1 MRTNNEQGAKY
12 MALPQKLQG
21 VLSQIPVS
29 DWSIR
34 RYQKMTKSTKTKP
47 LSARRLRFCQNYI
60 SADTDKEA
68 AIAAGYSEKSAHVAA
83 ARLLKDDNVLDE
95 IARRQEEASKRAD
108 IREDDVIEMLVQ
120 VRDEARE
127 AKQFGPCVRAIELI
141 GKKMGMFIDKH
152 LVGNASEHT
161 DEEMAAGLARATAGK
176 DPVLARVLFRNALA
190 RIPPN
195 TFDPRPELSDDE
207 IDALISGATVH

>member
-1 MRTNNEQGAKY
+1 
-12 MALPQKLQG
+12 
-21 VLSQIPVS
+21 
-29 DWSIR
+29 
-34 RYQKMTKSTKTKP
+34 MTTGDRNLKP
-47 LSARRLRFCQNYI
+47 LRPRQRRCCEQYI
-60 SADTDKEA
+60 SSDTPA
-68 AIAAGYSEKSAHVAA
+68 QACIHAGYSAKGAA
-83 ARLLKDDNVLDE
+83 VQANRLLKNASVLAE

-127 AKQFGPCVRAIELI
+127 AKQCGPCVRAIELI

-161 DEEMAAGLARATAGK
+161 DEEIAAGLARATAGK
-176 DPVLARVLFRNALA
+176 DSVLARVLCRNALA

>member
-1 MRTNNEQGAKY
+1 
-12 MALPQKLQG
+12 
-21 VLSQIPVS
+21 
-29 DWSIR
+29 
-34 RYQKMTKSTKTKP
+34 MTKSTETKP
-47 LSARRLRFCQNYI
+47 LTPQQLRFCQRFI
-60 SADTDKEA
+60 ESDSATEA
-68 AIAAGYSEKSAHVAA
+68 CVAAGYSAKTAA
-83 ARLLKDDNVLDE
+83 STGSRLLKNANVMTE

-108 IREDDVIEMLVQ
+108 IRENDVIEMLVQ

-161 DEEMAAGLARATAGK
+161 DEEIAAGLAKATAGG
-176 DPVLARVLFRNALA
+176 DPALARTLFRNALA

-195 TFDPRPELSDDE
+195 TFDPRPELSDE
-207 IDALISGATVH
+207 QIDALISGDTVH